1 MKQITVKGT
10 GRATAKPDLIT
21 LSMTLTSEDL
31 VYEKS
36 ISAANEALEKLRQT
50 LVNEGFARDDMKTVN
65 FSVNT
70 IFENVKDRREE
81 YKQVFRGY
89 RVSHDLSL
97 EFAFDSK
104 RLGRVLAA
112 IAASS
117 AVPDFRIGFS
127 IKDKEALSAQI
138 LQNAVAN
145 ARLKAEIIA
154 AAATLKLGDIISID
168 YSTSDVHFRSP
179 TQFGLRAEKMSLMS
193 AEIDIQPN
201 DVNVSETVTIIWE
214 IV

>member
-1 MKQITVKGT
+1 MRQITVKGT

-36 ISAANEALEKLRQT
+36 ITAANEALEKLRET

-70 IFENVKDRREE
+70 IFENVKDRRDE

-89 RVSHDLSL
+89 RVSHDLTL

-112 IAASS
+112 IAASN
-117 AVPDFRIGFS
+117 AVPPDFRIGFS

-154 AAATLKLGDIISID
+154 AAAALKLGRHHQHRLQLERCSFSFANPVLA
-168 YSTSDVHFRSP
+168 YE
-179 TQFGLRAEKMSLMS
+179 LKK
-193 AEIDIQPN
+193 
-201 DVNVSETVTIIWE
+201 
-214 IV
+214 